1 MAPSSTW
8 LGWSGWSGFR
18 ASPYDNGG
26 SPKKCIFWNLLTY
39 QLIARDSRS
48 GRYGPNP
55 LESLPIFY
63 LLSSS
68 CCEMM
73 SLVHPEW
80 VWQKSVDRLCSLLL
94 HQKRSPWRVSRLL
107 LFCYMNS
114 CCRPLYCVPRR
125 WICCRDGEVLSP
137 GLLWKTAQAWL
148 RVIPSFLQQLLWI
161 RPIFSWP
168 LLAQSC
174 YLPNISWVL
183 AEK

>member
-1 MAPSSTW
+1 MIM
-8 LGWSGWSGFR
+8 GVVQKRG
-18 ASPYDNGG
+18 
-26 SPKKCIFWNLLTY
+26 IFWNLLTY

-68 CCEMM
+68 C
-73 SLVHPEW
+73 VQWW
-80 VWQKSVDRLCSLLL
+80 VWYTLSECGRSLLIGCCSLLL